1 MPKLEMRKLPL
12 KGFGEKSK
20 TDTLSKPVKC
30 LVSYCIYIYGTLPVK
45 FFLSMLHTNT
55 GMETLLCRT

>member
-45 FFLSMLHTNT
+45 FF
-55 GMETLLCRT
+55 